1 MNFIEDLG
9 INGHL
14 TISKLFK
21 DGSEELIFD
30 DHNIIVSGMGV
41 GLSFLFAGLG
51 STKVTDFH
59 LDRVQFGV
67 SGNSSLE
74 TSTTFQLS
82 GPLSSLAEYGVNADQ
97 SVITSNQLANGSIL
111 SNKLFIKL
119 PRSKVTRIN
128 DNSVRYTIVLDE
140 DAANSTTIRSN
151 KPLNEI
157 GLFMKNPQGSATDAS
172 LLVAYRYFSD
182 ILKTEDFSLVFRW
195 TINF

>member
-14 TISKLFK
+14 TISKLHK

-51 STKVTDFH
+51 STKVTDYH
-59 LDRVQFGV
+59 LDKVQFGV
-67 SGNSSLE
+67 SGNASLE
-74 TSTTFQLS
+74 TSTTYQLS
-82 GPLSSLAEYGVNADQ
+82 GPLSSVAEYGVNSDQ
-97 SVITSNQLANGSIL
+97 NVVITDQLANGTTQT
-111 SNKLFIKL
+111 NKVFIKL

-140 DAANSTTIRSN
+140 DACNYTNIRNSRS
-151 KPLNEI
+151 LNEI
-157 GLFMKNPQGSATDAS
+157 GLFMKNPRGQATEES
-172 LLVAYRYFSD
+172 LLVAYRYFND
-182 ILKTEDFSLVFRW
+182 ILKSEDFSLVFRW

>member
-14 TISKLFK
+14 TITKVNR

-41 GLSFLFAGLG
+41 GLAYLFAGLG
-51 STKVTDFH
+51 STKITDFH
-59 LDRVQFGV
+59 LDRVQIGV

-82 GPLSSLAEYGVNADQ
+82 GPLSSTAEYGVNSDQ
-97 SVITSNQLANGSIL
+97 NVVQSNQLVNGTSV
-111 SNKLFIKL
+111 SNKFFIKL

-140 DAANSTTIRSN
+140 DACNSSTIRN
-151 KPLNEI
+151 NLPINEI
-157 GLFMKNPQGSATDAS
+157 GLFMKNPQGAATDSS
-172 LLVAYRYFSD
+172 LLVAYRYFSN
-182 ILKTEDFSLVFRW
+182 ILKTDDFSLIFRW

>member
-14 TISKLFK
+14 TISKLHK

-41 GLSFLFAGLG
+41 GLAYLFAGLG

-67 SGNSSLE
+67 SGGVLLE
-74 TSTTFQLS
+74 TSTTYQLS
-82 GPLSSLAEYGVNADQ
+82 GPLSSTTEYGLTADQ
-97 SVITSNQLANGSIL
+97 NVVTSDQLANGSIL
-111 SNKLFIKL
+111 SNKIFVKL

-140 DAANSTTIRSN
+140 DSCNSTTIRGN
-151 KPLNEI
+151 LPLNEI
-157 GLFMKNPQGSATDAS
+157 GLFMKNPQGAVTDRS
-172 LLVAYRYFSD
+172 LLVAYRYFSN
-182 ILKTEDFSLVFRW
+182 ILKTDDFSLIFRW

>member
-41 GLSFLFAGLG
+41 GLAYLFAGLG

-119 PRSKVTRIN
+119 PRSKVTRI
-128 DNSVRYTIVLDE
+128 
-140 DAANSTTIRSN
+140 RSN

>member
-14 TISKLFK
+14 TITKVNR

-41 GLSFLFAGLG
+41 GLSILFAGLG
-51 STKVTDFH
+51 SNKITDYH

-67 SGNSSLE
+67 SGNASLE
-74 TSTTFQLS
+74 TSTTYQLS
-82 GPLSSLAEYGVNADQ
+82 GALSSLAEYGPTADQ
-97 SVITSNQLANGSIL
+97 NVVTSNQLANGATL
-111 SNKLFIKL
+111 SNKVFIKI

-140 DAANSTTIRSN
+140 DSCNYTGIRNSR
-151 KPLNEI
+151 PLNEI
-157 GLFMKNPQGSATDAS
+157 GLFMKNPRAQTPEES
-172 LLVAYRYFSD
+172 LLVAYRYFND
-182 ILKTEDFSLVFRW
+182 ILKSEDFSLVFRW